1 MAGPKGQANK
11 GDRSSASS
19 RHGETDWFKKNR
31 LKKRRRDKIAKASKK
46 RNR

>member
-1 MAGPKGQANK
+1 MPGNKGQSNK
-11 GDRSSASS
+11 GDRSSATS

>member
-11 GDRSSASS
+11 GDRSSANS
-19 RHGETDWFKKNR
+19 RYGETDWFKKNR
-31 LKKRRRDKIAKASKK
+31 RKKRRRRQVAKASRK